1 MSTKETT
8 PPKGYSIYYAHHRWK
23 YGTQIETYELNLI
36 RKYFPTS
43 TIFNPSEHLDVE
55 GRSEKDIMK
64 DCLAAVRD
72 ADIVIF
78 SSMNGVVGKG
88 VYEELQEAAKQDK
101 MVLYIFWDHLVEGKF
116 DVLRLPNGS
125 MDDRTYAIIDF
136 NMYDKE
142 NAHILMNGVAR

>member
-8 PPKGYSIYYAHHRWK
+8 PPKGSSIYYAHHRWK
-23 YGTQIETYELNLI
+23 YGTQIEAYELSLI
-36 RKYFPTS
+36 REYFPTS

-55 GRSEKDIMK
+55 GRSEEDIMK

-78 SSMNGVVGKG
+78 SSVNGVVGKG
-88 VYEELQEAAKQDK
+88 VYEELQEAARQDK
-101 MVLYIFWDHLVEGKF
+101 MVLYMFWDHLVEGKF

-125 MDDRTYAIIDF
+125 MDDRTYAIVNFYMDVAEIVR
-136 NMYDKE
+136 M
-142 NAHILMNGVAR
+142 LMRGEAR